1 MSPNFRGEKKMGEK
15 MLIILAQE
23 IIFLLSPD
31 AKTRDDNDGNN
42 DDSNNNDSDSNNDNI
57 NSKNVDINSNDD
69 IDSSKDN
76 SDSNGEDG
84 NSNHKRQPQ
93 GQQP

>member
-31 AKTRDDNDGNN
+31 AKNRDDNDGN
-42 DDSNNNDSDSNNDNI
+42 DDNDS
-57 NSKNVDINSNDD
+57 NSKNDDINSNDD

-76 SDSNGEDG
+76 SVKPFESLC
-84 NSNHKRQPQ
+84 
-93 GQQP
+93 

>member
-31 AKTRDDNDGNN
+31 AKNRDDNDGN
-42 DDSNNNDSDSNNDNI
+42 DDNDS
-57 NSKNVDINSNDD
+57 NSKNDDINSNDD
-69 IDSSKDN
+69 IDSSKDD
-76 SDSNGEDG
+76 SGDSNGKDG